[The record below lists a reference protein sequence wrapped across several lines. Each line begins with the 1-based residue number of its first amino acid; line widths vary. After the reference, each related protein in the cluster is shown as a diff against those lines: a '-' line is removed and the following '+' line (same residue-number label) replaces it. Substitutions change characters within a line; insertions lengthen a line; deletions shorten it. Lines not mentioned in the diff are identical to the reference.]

1 MKDLQIAGKPDDG
14 LEKIRIMEVE
24 TGMPTKVFSLL
35 RFNTKFPVVM
45 NGRIDQKKRAKSD
58 GL

>member
-1 MKDLQIAGKPDDG
+1 
-14 LEKIRIMEVE
+14 MEVE

-35 RFNTKFPVVM
+35 RFKTMFPVVM

>member
-1 MKDLQIAGKPDDG
+1 MKDLQFAGKPDDG
-14 LEKIRIMEVE
+14 LEKIRMMEIE

-35 RFNTKFPVVM
+35 RFKTMFPVVM